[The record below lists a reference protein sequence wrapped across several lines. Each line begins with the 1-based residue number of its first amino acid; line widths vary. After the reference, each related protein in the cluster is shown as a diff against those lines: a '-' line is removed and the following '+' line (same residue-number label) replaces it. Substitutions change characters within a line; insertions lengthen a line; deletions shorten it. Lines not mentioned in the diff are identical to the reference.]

1 MASKSFIDLTG
12 LQHYDEKLNE
22 KISTEYVNLSGT
34 QTISGAKT
42 FSSTIV
48 GDISGSASK
57 VVATAANGAV
67 EELVRGTMG
76 SNDAFRIA
84 IGGGNNAG
92 YAEIATAD
100 DYSEPI
106 YVRQYQG
113 GFATLKRTATLLDGS
128 GNSSFPGTIAA
139 TRVNAPVSMYK
150 LDAPATDNINNGIP
164 IGFYSLIDASRSCKT
179 AFLPA
184 ANITIEYTIDGGE
197 TWLDYGAS
205 DAQKQNL
212 FAMTRSGSVSLGKGS
227 SGGSAE
233 MTTDCKLRITFNRTG
248 RYVRVN
254 TLYLYVSDVGH
265 TMNVDLEAA
274 PFSTPDTFSAIRSGV
289 RVSGYSG
296 PNVISFDSRSFGQA
310 NANQSS
316 QIYAFRLTFYC
327 TTIGTNKT
335 YYPNVS
341 DIRMYGDVA
350 WNYDNQMML
359 TDHLYSWDYEKN
371 ATFPAKV
378 SAVGLN
384 VGTGAITIDKSNGSN
399 PSTCGILIKGSG
411 QNAAITVSDTG
422 LTKGTDPNAN
432 RYMALAF
439 CGKDIDAWTKRVGMV
454 EYHIG
459 AGNVSEISLTAFN
472 CTSNTNNNSCMIKAC
487 VDGSGN
493 AYTVAPTPEASDN
506 STKIATTAFVK
517 AQNYLTSHQSLSN
530 YVTFD
535 GAQTITGVKTF
546 SAMPVL
552 NQVGLSMTVK
562 DTNSDTL
569 RTSQVL
575 HANSPNGQYGI
586 NIAFG
591 SGGNC
596 IVGGGEAGTAQ
607 LNALAGNSNEHLYLV
622 ADGNIYLKPNGNT
635 WANAKQLTITTG
647 GDLAFNV
654 LEATRG
660 TAPSA
665 TVERCV
671 ADVKDSASNRIGLIS
686 TSFKTDMSSLTS
698 IWAYK
703 TTAATGNNIGNL
715 GIGCDASGNVYTV
728 APTPAVTDNSTKIAT
743 TAWARTATGN
753 FACNAATATTAT
765 TAATANSIGTNG
777 NPSTATK
784 MYYTVGQPGIGTTTG
799 KAYKGSSSDPTLL
812 SFPENG
818 TVSTESTANIQN
830 LRLMWASSTTY
841 FTDIFVSPN
850 NHYIWH
856 RDVMNGNAYGW
867 RRLVEEDV
875 TGIGSFAWNIS
886 IAGNAGTAT
895 KATQDASGNVIT
907 TTYATKAELN
917 DITSVTTSQ
926 IDTLFA

>member
-1 MASKSFIDLTG
+1 MASKSFIDLSG
-12 LQHYDEKLNE
+12 LTHYDEKLNE
-22 KISTEYVNLSGT
+22 KLDAKYVALAGT
-34 QTISGAKT
+34 QTVTGAKT
-42 FSSTIV
+42 FSETLYLSKGGATID
-48 GDISGSASK
+48 GTQTIQLSGKMGGTDYWQIRAG
-57 VVATAANGAV
+57 ATA
-67 EELVRGTMG
+67 
-76 SNDAFRIA
+76 NDAGFM
-84 IGGGNNAG
+84 
-92 YAEIATAD
+92 EIATGD
-100 DYSEPI
+100 NGNEPI
-106 YVRQYQG
+106 YFRQRTTSG
-113 GFATLKRTATLLDGS
+113 IARTLTLLDGS
-128 GNSSFPGTIAA
+128 GSSTFPGTIAA
-139 TRVNAPVSMYK
+139 ARVNAPVSMYK

-212 FAMTRSGSVSLGKGS
+212 FAMTRSGSVLLGKGS

-327 TTIGTNKT
+327 TAIGTNKT

-411 QNAAITVSDTG
+411 QNAAITVSDTA
-422 LTKGTDPNAN
+422 LTKGTDPGGN

-459 AGNVSEISLTAFN
+459 AGNLSEIALMAFN
-472 CTSNTNNNSCMIKAC
+472 CTSNTNNSSCAIKAC

-493 AYTVAPTPEASDN
+493 AYTAAPTPDASDN

-517 AQNYLTSHQSLSN
+517 AQGYLTSHQSLAN
-530 YVTFD
+530 YVTLD
-535 GAQTITGVKTF
+535 GNQTISGAKTF
-546 SAMPVL
+546 SAEIKTASANAIRIKNGDYGVI
-552 NQVGLSMTVK
+552 
-562 DTNSDTL
+562 L
-569 RTSQVL
+569 R
-575 HANSPNGQYGI
+575 ND
-586 NIAFG
+586 
-591 SGGNC
+591 
-596 IVGGGEAGTAQ
+596 GTAF
-607 LNALAGNSNEHLYLV
+607 YMLV
-622 ADGNIYLKPNGNT
+622 TASGDADGTWTTARPLAMDLATGVCSINGR
-635 WANAKQLTITTG
+635 AKQDSNGREIATG
-647 GDLAFNV
+647 YMW
-654 LEATRG
+654 RG
-660 TAPSA
+660 TYERIEGTSSA
-665 TVERCV
+665 KKDLNDYKQ
-671 ADVKDSASNRIGLIS
+671 AGFYNVKTLNTL
-686 TSFKTDMSSLTS
+686 
-698 IWAYK
+698 
-703 TTAATGNNIGNL
+703 NCPE
-715 GIGCDASGNVYTV
+715 GIGIDAVLLNY
-728 APTPAVTDNSTKIAT
+728 PWN
-743 TAWARTATGN
+743 
-753 FACNAATATTAT
+753 
-765 TAATANSIGTNG
+765 
-777 NPSTATK
+777 
-784 MYYTVGQPGIGTTTG
+784 Q
-799 KAYKGSSSDPTLL
+799 GSYLTQ
-812 SFPENG
+812 EI
-818 TVSTESTANIQN
+818 TESA
-830 LRLMWASSTTY
+830 ASADCRRWIRKLNGSTWSAWKE
-841 FTDIFVSPN
+841 VAM
-850 NHYIWH
+850 
-856 RDVMNGNAYGW
+856 DVGA
-867 RRLVEEDV
+867 
-875 TGIGSFAWNIS
+875 I
-886 IAGNAGTAT
+886 
-895 KATQDASGNVIT
+895 
-907 TTYATKAELN
+907 
-917 DITSVTTSQ
+917 TTSQ